1 MRPRLGTL
9 LVLGVLGT
17 APAIEAQS
25 GSGSIDEHCT
35 DPAIIGALH
44 QGGDA
49 CQKVA
54 DLFNYMNMQLGTW
67 VAGGN
72 PTLGQGG
79 TLGGLGHFSVG
90 VRANVM
96 KATIPSVNEI
106 EVISGPP
113 VSSRIPTDER
123 WVGLPAVD
131 LAIGLFKGFPAG
143 VTRVGGLDALVNVS
157 YLPSYTQHSLH
168 VGASDDKWKLGFG
181 GRLGIIQESLL
192 LPGVGVS
199 YMVRDLPTAELSGED
214 NSGNS
219 VSITDYRI
227 RTKQWRLTASKKVL
241 FLGLAAGV
249 GQDEYDT
256 RASLTYDVDG
266 NTPESPIALHISPT
280 RTNIFADVSFNLLLA
295 HFVAEIG
302 RVSGGNVRTFNTFDT
317 GASAARTYGSLGIRL
332 GF

>member
-1 MRPRLGTL
+1 MHRRLGTL
-9 LVLGVLGT
+9 LVVCTLGT
-17 APAIEAQS
+17 ATALPAQS
-25 GSGSIDEHCT
+25 IDPHCT
-35 DPAIIGALH
+35 DPAIVGPFH
-44 QGGDA
+44 DGGDA

-96 KATIPSVNEI
+96 KATIPSVDEI
-106 EVISGPP
+106 HVISGAP
-113 VSSRIPTDER
+113 VSSRIPSDDK

-131 LAIGLFKGFPAG
+131 VAIGLFKGFQAG

-168 VGASDDKWKLGFG
+168 VGASNDKWKLGFG
-181 GRLGIIQESLL
+181 GRLGIIQETLL

-219 VSITDYRI
+219 VSIGDYRI
-227 RTKQWRLTASKKVL
+227 HTKQWRLTASKKVL
-241 FLGLAAGV
+241 VLGLAAGI
-249 GQDEYDT
+249 GQDKYDT
-256 RASLTYDVDG
+256 RASLTYDVNG
-266 NTPESPIALHISPT
+266 STPASPIQLHISPT
-280 RTNIFADVSFNLLLA
+280 RTNVFADVSFNFLLA

-302 RVSGGNVRTFNTFDT
+302 RVSGGDVSTFNTFDT
-317 GASAARTYGSLGIRL
+317 DASAARTYGSLGIRF

>member
-1 MRPRLGTL
+1 MHGRFGTL
-9 LVLGVLGT
+9 LVVCALGT
-17 APAIEAQS
+17 ATALPAQS
-25 GSGSIDEHCT
+25 IDPHCS
-35 DPAIIGALH
+35 DPAIVGVLH
-44 QGGDA
+44 QGGDG

-90 VRANVM
+90 VRATVM
-96 KATIPSVNEI
+96 KSTIPSVDEI
-106 EVISGPP
+106 HVISGTP
-113 VSSRIPTDER
+113 VSSHIPSDDK
-123 WVGLPAVD
+123 WVGLPAFDV
-131 LAIGLFKGFPAG
+131 AIGLFKGFQAG

-181 GRLGIIQESLL
+181 GRLGIIQETLL

-199 YMVRDLPTAELSGED
+199 YIVRDLPTAELSGED

-219 VSITDYRI
+219 VSISDYRI
-227 RTKQWRLTASKKVL
+227 HTKQWRLTASKKVL
-241 FLGLAAGV
+241 FLGLAAGI
-249 GQDEYDT
+249 GQDKYDT
-256 RASLTYDVDG
+256 RASLTYDVNG
-266 NTPESPIALHISPT
+266 NTPVSPIALHISPT
-280 RTNIFADVSFNLLLA
+280 RTNVFADVSFNFLLA

-302 RVSGGNVRTFNTFDT
+302 RVSGGDVKTFNTFDT
-317 GASAARTYGSLGIRL
+317 DASASRTYGSLGLRF

>member
-1 MRPRLGTL
+1 MRIRHRTL
-9 LVLGVLGT
+9 LVASALGMAVALPAQSIDSHCT
-17 APAIEAQS
+17 NPAIV
-25 GSGSIDEHCT
+25 GVT
-35 DPAIIGALH
+35 H

-90 VRANVM
+90 VRATVM
-96 KATIPSVNEI
+96 KSTVPLVDDIHVQ
-106 EVISGPP
+106 SGPP
-113 VSSRIPTDER
+113 VSTRIASDDK

-131 LAIGLFKGFPAG
+131 VAIGLFKGIPFG
-143 VTRVGGLDALVNVS
+143 VTHVGGIDALINVA

-168 VGASDDKWKLGFG
+168 VGAQSDKWKIGFG
-181 GRLGIIQESLL
+181 GRLGIIEESML

-199 YMVRDLPTAELSGED
+199 YMVRDLPTAELSGSD
-214 NSGNS
+214 NSGNE

-227 RTKQWRLTASKKVL
+227 RTKQWRLTASKKIL
-241 FLGLAAGV
+241 FLGVAAGV
-249 GQDEYDT
+249 GQDQYDS
-256 RASLTYDVDG
+256 RASLTYNVDG
-266 NTPESPIALHISPT
+266 STPTSPIPLHISPK
-280 RTNIFADVSFNLLLA
+280 RTNYFADVSFNLLLA

-302 RVSGGNVRTFNTFDT
+302 RVTGGDVSTFNTFSTD
-317 GASAARTYGSLGIRL
+317 ASAARNYGSLGIRIGL
-332 GF
+332 

>member
-1 MRPRLGTL
+1 MNIRHGTL
-9 LVLGVLGT
+9 IVACAIGT
-17 APAIEAQS
+17 AAALPAQS
-25 GSGSIDEHCT
+25 IDPHCT
-35 DPAIIGALH
+35 DPAIVGSAH
-44 QGGDA
+44 AGGDA

-96 KATIPSVNEI
+96 KATIPSVDAI
-106 EVISGPP
+106 QVQSGPP
-113 VSSRIPTDER
+113 VSSHIPSDDR

-131 LAIGLFKGFPAG
+131 VAIGLFKGFPVG
-143 VTRVGGLDALVNVS
+143 LTNVGGIDALVNVS

-168 VGASDDKWKLGFG
+168 VGASDNRWKIGFG

-219 VSITDYRI
+219 VSINDYRI
-227 RTKQWRLTASKKVL
+227 RTKQWRLTASKKLL

-249 GQDEYDT
+249 GQDKYDT
-256 RASLTYDVDG
+256 KGSLTYNVDG
-266 NTPESPIALHISPT
+266 NTPASPIALHISPT
-280 RTNIFADVSFNLLLA
+280 RTNYFADVSFNLLLA

-302 RVSGGNVRTFNTFDT
+302 RVSGGDVTTFNDFSTHA
-317 GASAARTYGSLGIRL
+317 GASRTYGSLGIRI